1 MFTAVL
7 VTAGIAAVAW
17 LATPGPTRRRTL
29 RTGPTRSALRSIRA
43 LCVRAALAVPAWPH
57 LADLLMGTRAA
68 APGSSP
74 KDEVWRSGAARLWR
88 YRGVPAR
95 AEPVLLVH
103 ALVTRPWILD
113 LTPETSLARALLDA
127 GHDVF
132 LLDWGEPGRGDAR
145 RGLAH
150 CVRTLVDAER
160 RVLAVAS
167 AGRLHLVGYCSGGT
181 VSVLRLAT
189 HPHDAV
195 ASAATIAAPIDFASP
210 GGILALLA
218 GRLLKPALLLDGRGL
233 LPAAVIREAFHSI
246 RPRAIRSVLHG
257 LRARRDPVAR
267 TYHAALARWAW
278 EQRPMPGALFFDLV
292 DLCRSNAIVAGT
304 CDVGGR
310 PVDLGVI
317 ETPLLSV
324 VASRDH
330 IVPAGSATAL
340 GVPSVSPAGHVSM
353 LAGSA
358 ATTLHPRLL
367 GWIAGHEA
375 PRALAV

>member
-1 MFTAVL
+1 M
-7 VTAGIAAVAW
+7 
-17 LATPGPTRRRTL
+17 
-29 RTGPTRSALRSIRA
+29 SAIYN
-43 LCVRAALAVPAWPH
+43 
-57 LADLLMGTRAA
+57 G
-68 APGSSP
+68 
-74 KDEVWRSGAARLWR
+74 GAARAA
-88 YRGVPAR
+88 P
-95 AEPVLLVH
+95 H
-103 ALVTRPWILD
+103 D
-113 LTPETSLARALLDA
+113 LSV
-127 GHDVF
+127 GCDV
-132 LLDWGEPGRGDAR
+132 DGRW
-145 RGLAH
+145 
-150 CVRTLVDAER
+150 VDAIAPLQGP
-160 RVLAVAS
+160 VSLGS
-167 AGRLHLVGYCSGGT
+167 FTDGTCLVFG
-181 VSVLRLAT
+181 LE
-189 HPHDAV
+189 
-195 ASAATIAAPIDFASP
+195 AAPYSRFNPSIDFASP